1 MMIERRSSTR
11 FQTTR
16 KGWIVPR
23 EISSWGGARGYRGY
37 IYIWMDNETSS
48 RCLEMESLFS
58 FRLIRVIIY
67 RKIYA
72 YRMVIVEW
80 PSMLYLRSYIYIYI
94 YMRIY
99 PTKYILYLY
108 LAKQLDK
115 QHLLKL
121 YTLINVGRARRYL
134 RCCEWILYDSSK
146 GYFLYI
152 FVSLA
157 KI

>member
-1 MMIERRSSTR
+1 MSGNGIPFLLSAHTR
-11 FQTTR
+11 YY
-16 KGWIVPR
+16 
-23 EISSWGGARGYRGY
+23 ISKNLCISNGYRRPCY
-37 IYIWMDNETSS
+37 IYDH
-48 RCLEMESLFS
+48 
-58 FRLIRVIIY
+58 
-67 RKIYA
+67 
-72 YRMVIVEW
+72 
-80 PSMLYLRSYIYIYI
+80 IYI

-152 FVSLA
+152 FVSFA

>member
-1 MMIERRSSTR
+1 MSGNGIPFLLSAHTR
-11 FQTTR
+11 YYIL
-16 KGWIVPR
+16 KNLC
-23 EISSWGGARGYRGY
+23 ISNGYR
-37 IYIWMDNETSS
+37 
-48 RCLEMESLFS
+48 
-58 FRLIRVIIY
+58 
-67 RKIYA
+67 
-72 YRMVIVEW
+72 RMAVHAIFTI
-80 PSMLYLRSYIYIYI
+80 IYIYI